1 MYLKIRNKKVN
12 LLWSY
17 FVRATL
23 LLLPDSPFIMR
34 FRGWL
39 YSFGMLSCGRNFQVA
54 ASANI
59 RGLVNVS
66 VGNNV
71 YVGPN
76 AYILSRGKV
85 KIGDDVLIAMNVV
98 IVDTNHKFDG
108 NSYRVLHSSPRPID
122 IGAGSWVAA
131 NSVLVPGTKI
141 GEKTVIGAGVVCSS
155 SYPGNSIYV
164 CRKPKL
170 LGSDDVEK

>member
-1 MYLKIRNKKVN
+1 MYLKIRNKKIN

-17 FVRATL
+17 FVRTIL
-23 LLLPDSPFIMR
+23 LLLPDTPLIMK

-39 YSFGMLSCGRNFQVA
+39 YSFGMFSCGHNLQVA

-59 RGLVNVS
+59 RGLLNVS
-66 VGNNV
+66 AGNNV
-71 YVGPN
+71 YIGPN
-76 AYILSRGKV
+76 AYILSRGRI

-122 IGAGSWVAA
+122 IGSGSWVAA
-131 NSVLVPGTKI
+131 NSVLVPGTTI
-141 GEKTVIGAGVVCSS
+141 GKRTVIGAGVVCST
-155 SYPGNSIYV
+155 SYPDNSIYV
-164 CRKPKL
+164 CRNPRL